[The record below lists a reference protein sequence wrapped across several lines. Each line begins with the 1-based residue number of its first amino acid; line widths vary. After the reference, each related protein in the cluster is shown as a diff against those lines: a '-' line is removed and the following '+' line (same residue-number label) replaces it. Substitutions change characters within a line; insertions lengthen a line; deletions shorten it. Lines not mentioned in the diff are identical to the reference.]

1 MGNTI
6 GNIFNCPDLNRVHSR
21 SREYLS
27 EYFQEEE
34 INSLNYPEIL
44 EEVLMNAAQL
54 KLNYP
59 EILEEIIRKVDS
71 AVLSSK
77 SPSIL
82 ERVKC
87 CSQSILS
94 KKDLDLKVVAAGS
107 LMTFL
112 LTCAGNNILNSI
124 TEKTASHV
132 HNFASSTWVSP
143 DSAKLSSLVKESMPA
158 KTEGALASVS
168 AVNTANISFAEIKK
182 SIESKNT
189 SKTQST
195 PVSRSK
201 LTAKSN
207 SATEAKSAQT
217 QVKRTKVEIADIMP
231 QCKRIIN
238 MTATAYD
245 LSYKSCGKTREHP
258 AYGITASGTRATVG
272 RTVSVDPSVIPLGTR
287 VYISFPVAYS
297 HLDGI
302 YIAEDTGSLI
312 KGNKIDIF
320 FGEDKPGE
328 TVIYNKA
335 MKFGLQEVVVY
346 VLD

>member
-1 MGNTI
+1 MGNAV
-6 GNIFNCPDLNRVHSR
+6 GNIFNCPDLNRVQSF
-21 SREYLS
+21 SKEYLS
-27 EYFQEEE
+27 EYFQDEE
-34 INSLNYPEIL
+34 IKNLNYPEVL
-44 EEVLMNAAQL
+44 EEILMNATSL

-59 EILEEIIRKVDS
+59 EILDEILRKVDS

-77 SPSIL
+77 SASL
-82 ERVKC
+82 LDRVKD
-87 CSQSILS
+87 CSQSLLS

-107 LMTFL
+107 IMTFF
-112 LTCAGNNILNSI
+112 LTCAGTNIANSI
-124 TEKTASHV
+124 AEKAATNVKSL
-132 HNFASSTWVSP
+132 ASSTWISP
-143 DSAKLSSLVKESMPA
+143 GSTKLSSLGSETVSCKAEAISMP
-158 KTEGALASVS
+158 VS
-168 AVNTANISFAEIKK
+168 SISAANIPLAEIKRD
-182 SIESKNT
+182 ITDKNP

-195 PVSRSK
+195 LVSRSK
-201 LTAKSN
+201 VTKSV
-207 SATEAKSAQT
+207 SATE
-217 QVKRTKVEIADIMP
+217 VKTAASNVTRTKVEVADIMP

-258 AYGITASGTRATVG
+258 LYGITASGARATVG
-272 RTVSVDPSVIPLGTR
+272 RTIAVDPSVIPLGTR

-312 KGNKIDIF
+312 KGNKIDVF

-328 TVIYNKA
+328 TIIYNKA

>member
-1 MGNTI
+1 
-6 GNIFNCPDLNRVHSR
+6 
-21 SREYLS
+21 
-27 EYFQEEE
+27 
-34 INSLNYPEIL
+34 
-44 EEVLMNAAQL
+44 MNAAQL

-124 TEKTASHV
+124 TEKQPAMCTISQV
-132 HNFASSTWVSP
+132 HLGIP

-207 SATEAKSAQT
+207 SATEAKSAQPKSNA
-217 QVKRTKVEIADIMP
+217 QRWKLRT
-231 QCKRIIN
+231 
-238 MTATAYD
+238 
-245 LSYKSCGKTREHP
+245 SC
-258 AYGITASGTRATVG
+258 
-272 RTVSVDPSVIPLGTR
+272 PS
-287 VYISFPVAYS
+287 A
-297 HLDGI
+297 
-302 YIAEDTGSLI
+302 
-312 KGNKIDIF
+312 KG
-320 FGEDKPGE
+320 
-328 TVIYNKA
+328 
-335 MKFGLQEVVVY
+335 
-346 VLD
+346 

>member
-1 MGNTI
+1 MGNTA
-6 GNIFNCPDLNRVHSR
+6 GNIFNCPDLNRVQS
-21 SREYLS
+21 SSKEYLS

-34 INSLNYPEIL
+34 IQSLNYPEVL
-44 EEVLMNAAQL
+44 EEILMNAAHL

-59 EILEEIIRKVDS
+59 EILDEILRKVDS

-77 SPSIL
+77 SASVL
-82 ERVKC
+82 ERVKD

-94 KKDLDLKVVAAGS
+94 NKDLDLKLIAAGS
-107 LMTFL
+107 VMTFL
-112 LTCAGNNILNSI
+112 LTCAGNNVLNSI
-124 TEKTASHV
+124 TEKAANNV
-132 HNFASSTWVSP
+132 QNFKSSTWISP
-143 DSAKLSSLVKESMPA
+143 SSTKLSSLGKESVPC
-158 KTEGALASVS
+158 KTEGISMPVS
-168 AVNTANISFAEIKK
+168 AINTMDVSLTEIKK
-182 SIESKNT
+182 NITDESL
-189 SKTQST
+189 SKTQSV

-201 LTAKSN
+201 MVKSA
-207 SATEAKSAQT
+207 SATE
-217 QVKRTKVEIADIMP
+217 VKATETKFTRTKVEVADIMP

-258 AYGITASGTRATVG
+258 AYGITASGARATVG
-272 RTVSVDPSVIPLGTR
+272 RTVAVDPSVIPLGTR

-328 TVIYNKA
+328 STVYNNA